1 MNPSDLYQ
9 SNDLAFDFGFFSRSM
24 GSVLFAVFLIL
35 TNIKSR
41 SFPLRFILIA
51 NFFFGWCEEKPS
63 FRNYHEFFFRRA
75 QLFFIHI
82 DIGIGTM
89 AAFFSVK
96 GTSPKHDDLN
106 KLQ

>member
-9 SNDLAFDFGFFSRSM
+9 SNDLAFDFGFFFSFDGLCFVCRFSD
-24 GSVLFAVFLIL
+24 
-35 TNIKSR
+35 IKSR

-51 NFFFGWCEEKPS
+51 NFFFFGWCEEKPS